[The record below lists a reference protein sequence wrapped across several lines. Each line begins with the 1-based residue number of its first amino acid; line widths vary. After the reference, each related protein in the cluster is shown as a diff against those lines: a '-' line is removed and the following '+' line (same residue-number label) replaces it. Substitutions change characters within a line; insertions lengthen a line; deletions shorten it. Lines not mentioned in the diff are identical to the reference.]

1 MKTGKTQTGETIA
14 KINGSEAAIRYTG
27 APIKDENGKIKG
39 ALEFV
44 LDIGEEKKAMDD
56 AQTKVDYLDN
66 IPTPVMVIDKE
77 FNVQFMNPAG
87 AQAVGQTPDEVKGKK
102 CFSLFNTGHCNTADC
117 QVKKAMEQNGV
128 FTNDTVAKLPS
139 GDLPIRYTGTPLKD
153 ENGNVIGG
161 LEYVLDISKEMNIT
175 EEINHLSDAAL
186 NGKLDVRADVKKFDG
201 NYQKIVGGVNDTL
214 DAIIAPL
221 NVAAEYVDR
230 ISKGDIPEEITDE
243 YKGDFNEIKNNLN
256 QCVSVMNKLL
266 QETGKLNKA
275 AAEGQLDTRAEA
287 EQFAGGWKELVAGV
301 NTTLDNVIAPLNV
314 AAEYVDRISKGDIPE
329 EITDEYKGDFN
340 EIKNNLNQLTHSL
353 SSLLQE
359 MNTMSEQ
366 HNAGEID
373 WQVPVEKFEGA
384 YSTMADGLNKMV
396 FGHIAVK
403 KKAMACVEQF
413 GKGNFDAELEKFPGK
428 KAFINEIIEAVR
440 DNLKAVTL
448 EINSLIQATKD
459 GKLETRGQEDK
470 YEGDWSKIIGDI
482 NQLIQAFVDPINV
495 TSDYLNKISDGDM
508 PEKITDEYKGD
519 FNVIK
524 NNLNDL
530 IDALNLITENAQ
542 RIAEGDLNVSVAK
555 RSENDKLM
563 EALDEMIKG
572 LKDISLKAQAISQ
585 GDLTVEIKKRSEK
598 DEVMEALAEM
608 VRKLN
613 DVVGTVISGAENIS
627 SASQEMSSNSQQVSQ
642 GASEQA
648 SSAEEVSSSM
658 EEMASNIQQNTDNA
672 QQTEKIAAKAAEDIT
687 EGSSNVN
694 ETVEAMKKIAEKVSI
709 IGDIA
714 TQTNMLALNA
724 AVEAARAGEHG
735 KGFAVVASEVRKL
748 AEKSQTAA
756 GEIDTLTNSSVDIA
770 EKSGEL
776 LKKIVPDIQK
786 TSKLVQEITAASN
799 EQNNGAEQI
808 NNAINQLNEVTQQN
822 ASASEE
828 MATSSEELSSQ
839 ADQLL
844 DITSFF
850 KMNGNGLRNN
860 SRQRKQLQ
868 KEAPKVAQIQNQGKQ
883 QHAYA
888 GQFAQAGGNGN
899 SGNGGKVNPNADKN
913 KGIDISLGDAKAGK
927 NQSANK
933 NDEYEKF

>member
-1 MKTGKTQTGETIA
+1 MATQNLNTGKQPTGEEKQPTTNQSKNTEKQKNEMNISIEQFEDAQEKAEYLNSIPTPVMAIDDQYNVIYMNEAGAGALNKTRDACLGSKCFNLFNTDHCNTPECRLSQAMKTGQTGTGETTA
-14 KINGSEAAIRYTG
+14 KLPGGEIPIRYTG
-27 APIKDENGKIKG
+27 APVRDEKGNIKG

-44 LDIGEEKKAMDD
+44 LDVAEEKKAMDD
-56 AQTKVDYLDN
+56 AQLKVDYLES

-77 FNVQFMNPAG
+77 FNVTFMNESGIKATGKARDDVMGNKCYNLFNTTHCNTPECRCAQAMQKDGVFYGETTANLPSGAMPIGYTGAPIKDKEGKIVGALEYVADITETQNAMNDAQTKVDYLNNIPTPVMVVDKEFNVKFMNPAG
-87 AQAVGQTPDEVKGKK
+87 AQAVGQTPESVKNQK
-102 CFSLFNTGHCNTADC
+102 CFNLFNTGHCNTADC
-117 QVKKAMEQNGV
+117 QVKKAMDQNGL
-128 FTNDTVAKLPS
+128 FTDDTIAKLPS
-139 GDLPIRYTGTPLKD
+139 GELPIRYTGAPLKD
-153 ENGNVIGG
+153 EKGNIIGG
-161 LEYVLDISKEMNIT
+161 LEYVLNISEEMQITDGIMKLAEAAENGLLKE
-175 EEINHLSDAAL
+175 
-186 NGKLDVRADVKKFDG
+186 RAEAEKFNG
-201 NYQKIVGGVNDTL
+201 NYKRIIEAVNATL
-214 DAIIAPL
+214 DNVINPL
-221 NVAAEYVDR
+221 NVAAEY
-230 ISKGDIPEEITDE
+230 I
-243 YKGDFNEIKNNLN
+243 
-256 QCVSVMNKLL
+256 
-266 QETGKLNKA
+266 
-275 AAEGQLDTRAEA
+275 
-287 EQFAGGWKELVAGV
+287 
-301 NTTLDNVIAPLNV
+301 
-314 AAEYVDRISKGDIPE
+314 
-329 EITDEYKGDFN
+329 
-340 EIKNNLNQLTHSL
+340 
-353 SSLLQE
+353 
-359 MNTMSEQ
+359 
-366 HNAGEID
+366 
-373 WQVPVEKFEGA
+373 
-384 YSTMADGLNKMV
+384 
-396 FGHIAVK
+396 
-403 KKAMACVEQF
+403 
-413 GKGNFDAELEKFPGK
+413 
-428 KAFINEIIEAVR
+428 
-440 DNLKAVTL
+440 
-448 EINSLIQATKD
+448 
-459 GKLETRGQEDK
+459 
-470 YEGDWSKIIGDI
+470 
-482 NQLIQAFVDPINV
+482 
-495 TSDYLNKISDGDM
+495 NKISDGNM
-508 PEKITDEYKGD
+508 PDKITDEYKGD
-519 FNVIK
+519 FNILK

-530 IDALNLITENAQ
+530 IEALNLITDNAQ

-572 LKDISLKAQAISQ
+572 LKDIGEKARLISQ
-585 GDLTVEIKKRSEK
+585 GDLTVDIKKRSEK

-613 DVVGTVISGAENIS
+613 EVVGTVISGAENIS

-687 EGSSNVN
+687 EGSGNVN

-735 KGFAVVASEVRKL
+735 KGFAVVAAEVRKL

-756 GEIDTLTNSSVDIA
+756 GEIDNLTNSSVDIA

-850 KMNGNGLRNN
+850 KMNGNGLRNEG
-860 SRQRKQLQ
+860 RKRMNIQ
-868 KEAPKVAQIQNQGKQ
+868 KETPKVAHIQTHGKQ
-883 QHAYA
+883 KHAYA
-888 GQFAQAGGNGN
+888 AQFDQTGGNGN
-899 SGNGGKVNPNADKN
+899 SGNGGKINPNTDNK
-913 KGIDISLGDAKAGK
+913 KGIDINLGDTNTGK
-927 NQSANK
+927 KQATNK

>member
-1 MKTGKTQTGETIA
+1 MATQNSNTGKQPTGEEKQPTNNQIKNTEKQKNDMNISIEQFEDAQEKAEYLNSIPTPVMAIDDQFNVIYMNDAGAGALNKTRDDCLGSKCFNLFNTDHCNTSECRLSQAIKTGQTGTGETTA
-14 KINGSEAAIRYTG
+14 KLPGGEVPIRYTG
-27 APIKDENGKIKG
+27 APIRDEKGNIKG

-44 LDIGEEKKAMDD
+44 LNVTEEKKAMDD
-56 AQTKVDYLDN
+56 AQLKVDYLEN

-77 FNVQFMNPAG
+77 FNVTFMNESGIKATGKARDDVMGNKCYNLFNTTHCNTPECRCAQAMQKDGVFYGETTANLPSGAMPIGYTGAPIKDKEGKIVGALEYVADITETQNAMNDAQTKVDYLNNIPTPVMVVDKEFNVKFMNPAG
-87 AQAVGQTPDEVKGKK
+87 AQAVGQTPESVKNQK
-102 CFSLFNTGHCNTADC
+102 CFNLFNTGHCNTADC
-117 QVKKAMEQNGV
+117 QVKKAMDQNGL
-128 FTNDTVAKLPS
+128 FTDDTIAKLPS
-139 GDLPIRYTGTPLKD
+139 GELPIRYTGAPLKD

-161 LEYVLDISKEMNIT
+161 LEYVLDISEEMQITDGIMTLAEAAENGLLKE
-175 EEINHLSDAAL
+175 
-186 NGKLDVRADVKKFDG
+186 RAEADKFNG
-201 NYQKIVGGVNDTL
+201 NYKRIIQAVNATL
-214 DAIIAPL
+214 DNVINPL
-221 NVAAEYVDR
+221 NVAAKY
-230 ISKGDIPEEITDE
+230 
-243 YKGDFNEIKNNLN
+243 
-256 QCVSVMNKLL
+256 
-266 QETGKLNKA
+266 
-275 AAEGQLDTRAEA
+275 
-287 EQFAGGWKELVAGV
+287 
-301 NTTLDNVIAPLNV
+301 
-314 AAEYVDRISKGDIPE
+314 
-329 EITDEYKGDFN
+329 
-340 EIKNNLNQLTHSL
+340 
-353 SSLLQE
+353 
-359 MNTMSEQ
+359 
-366 HNAGEID
+366 
-373 WQVPVEKFEGA
+373 
-384 YSTMADGLNKMV
+384 
-396 FGHIAVK
+396 
-403 KKAMACVEQF
+403 
-413 GKGNFDAELEKFPGK
+413 
-428 KAFINEIIEAVR
+428 INEISTG
-440 DNLKAVTL
+440 N
-448 EINSLIQATKD
+448 
-459 GKLETRGQEDK
+459 
-470 YEGDWSKIIGDI
+470 
-482 NQLIQAFVDPINV
+482 
-495 TSDYLNKISDGDM
+495 M
-508 PEKITDEYKGD
+508 PEKITDEYKGE
-519 FNVIK
+519 FNTIK
-524 NNLNDL
+524 NNLNNL
-530 IDALNLITENAQ
+530 IDALTMISNNAKK
-542 RIAEGDLNVSVAK
+542 ISEGDLTVTIEK
-555 RSENDKLM
+555 RSENDQLLIALSNMVEKL
-563 EALDEMIKG
+563 K
-572 LKDISLKAQAISQ
+572 
-585 GDLTVEIKKRSEK
+585 
-598 DEVMEALAEM
+598 EV
-608 VRKLN
+608 VS
-613 DVVGTVISGAENIS
+613 TVISGAENIS

-687 EGSSNVN
+687 EGSGNVN

-850 KMNGNGLRNN
+850 KLDGSGLR
-860 SRQRKQLQ
+860 RKQNQ
-868 KEAPKVAQIQNQGKQ
+868 RIQEQNPKVAHVQNTIKHQ
-883 QHAYA
+883 Q
-888 GQFAQAGGNGN
+888 QAFTNHFTRGGNGN